1 MSETTFM
8 SMQEAIGALQDELQS
23 RLNSGNSRILADEL
37 WYLVADVAPKINRN
51 IDQLPVEL
59 LDLLREA
66 ESRKQIGKDDQRI
79 SSFRLRDVI
88 NDIDAISE

>member
-1 MSETTFM
+1 M